1 MLLTITTTRAP
12 ATDLGYLLHKHKQCA
27 KLAGP
32 PANERG
38 LILPFKL
45 MPAKSRLLQ
54 PCHHVGAFACC
65 TGSQR
70 SLLDPNN
77 LQPIPAEDCHRPS
90 VTNAFS

>member
-1 MLLTITTTRAP
+1 MNQVLRVPNLILDIPRGA
-12 ATDLGYLLHKHKQCA
+12 KQCA

-54 PCHHVGAFACC
+54 PCHHVGAFAGG
-65 TGSQR
+65 TGSER

-77 LQPIPAEDCHRPS
+77 LQPIPAGDCHRPS
-90 VTNAFS
+90 ATNAFS